1 VRDPALTAVAHGLDD
16 GHADVPCGVFDRI
29 DYCLYAVAKNDRF
42 YLHQRVLLS
51 R

>member
-1 VRDPALTAVAHGLDD
+1 VRDATLAAVTHGLDD
-16 GHADVPCGVFDRI
+16 GDADVPGGLFDRI